1 MPVTSLAFVAK
12 NPTLVVK
19 EVISV
24 AVIALQ
30 KKGQK
35 IMLEE
40 FLLRLCEGVPKVAAC
55 TNLGN
60 DMIATSVVDAR
71 VMIAR
76 ALFHLSTIT
85 KTSSAPKANTILSGE

>member
-40 FLLRLCEGVPKVAAC
+40 FLLSEGVPKVAAC

-60 DMIATSVVDAR
+60 DMIATSAVDAR

>member
-24 AVIALQ
+24 AVIALEEGTKGTRSV
-30 KKGQK
+30 KKTTSLLWCEQISGQ
-35 IMLEE
+35 
-40 FLLRLCEGVPKVAAC
+40 V
-55 TNLGN
+55 TYLGN
-60 DMIATSVVDAR
+60 DMMATSVVDAR
-71 VMIAR
+71 AMIAR